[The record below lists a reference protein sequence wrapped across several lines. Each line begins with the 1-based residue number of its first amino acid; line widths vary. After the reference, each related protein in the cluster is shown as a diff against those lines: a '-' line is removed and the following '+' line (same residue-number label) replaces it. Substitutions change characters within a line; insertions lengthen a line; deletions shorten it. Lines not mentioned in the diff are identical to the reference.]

1 MQRAGGQP
9 PATDGAASATLTLAL
24 ALILTPTLTPTSTLT
39 LTLTLTLDGA
49 ATATDADGAGAGGTR
64 AVAPVLAL
72 ADFNPEDPSELAV
85 KAGERL
91 TPTGALGLGVELRK
105 EGHTR

>member
-9 PATDGAASATLTLAL
+9 PATD
-24 ALILTPTLTPTSTLT
+24 
-39 LTLTLTLDGA
+39 DGA

-64 AVAPVLAL
+64 EAAPVLAL

-91 TPTGALGLGVELRK
+91 TPTGALGLGLGVGVGVVVGVASYAYRCLEP
-105 EGHTR
+105 

>member
-9 PATDGAASATLTLAL
+9 PATD
-24 ALILTPTLTPTSTLT
+24 
-39 LTLTLTLDGA
+39 DGA

-64 AVAPVLAL
+64 EAAPVLAL

-91 TPTGALGLGVELRK
+91 TPTGALGLGVGVGVGL
-105 EGHTR
+105 GLGLGVGLGVGVGFGL